1 MRSDLTTLCLDAGNT
16 LIGMDTELLR
26 EMLASEGIAATAEAV
41 ARAEA
46 AARPALSRWI
56 ASGVST
62 EGAATL
68 TVYLRETLV
77 AIGHRGVDEA
87 TLRRMAT
94 ALRSVDTRGLW
105 SRVLPGVPEAL
116 RTLRTAGLRLVV
128 VSNADG
134 TVESGLARVGLR
146 DLVDLVVDSH
156 VVGFEKPDPRIFAH
170 ALAAVGASPAETL
183 HVGDLYAVDVVGARA
198 AGIDA
203 VLLDPYGDWAGVDC
217 ERVADVPA
225 LAARLIA

>member
-1 MRSDLTTLCLDAGNT
+1 MRPGLTTLCLDAGNT
-16 LIGMDTELLR
+16 LIGMDVELLR
-26 EMLASEGIAATAEAV
+26 DVLAAEGIAATTEAV

-68 TVYLRETLV
+68 AVYLRETLAAV
-77 AIGHRGVDEA
+77 GRREVDEA
-87 TLRRMAT
+87 TLRRMAAT
-94 ALRSVDTRGLW
+94 LRSIDTRGLW

-116 RTLRTAGLRLVV
+116 RALRGAGLRLVV

-146 DLVDLVVDSH
+146 DLVDVVIDSH
-156 VVGFEKPDPRIFAH
+156 VVGVEKPDPRIFAH
-170 ALAAVGASPAETL
+170 ALAAVGASPVEAL

-198 AGIDA
+198 AAVGA
-203 VLLDPYGDWAGVDC
+203 VLLDPYGDWVGVDC
-217 ERVADVPA
+217 ERATDVPA
-225 LAARLIA
+225 LAARLLA

>member
-1 MRSDLTTLCLDAGNT
+1 MRGDLTTLCLDAGNT

-26 EMLASEGIAATAEAV
+26 EMLASEGISATAEAV

-68 TVYLRETLV
+68 AVYLRETLV

-87 TLRRMAT
+87 ALRRMAA

-116 RTLRTAGLRLVV
+116 RTLRAAGLRLVV

-146 DLVDLVVDSH
+146 ELVDLVVDSH

-203 VLLDPYGDWAGVDC
+203 VLLDPYGDWTGVDC